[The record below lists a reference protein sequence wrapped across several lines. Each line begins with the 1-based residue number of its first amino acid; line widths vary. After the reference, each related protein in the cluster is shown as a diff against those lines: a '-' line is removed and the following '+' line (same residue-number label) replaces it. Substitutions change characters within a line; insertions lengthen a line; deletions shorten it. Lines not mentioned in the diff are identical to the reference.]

1 MKKILFILF
10 VGLTLMASK
19 CEDDAIPSA
28 QLDMNFKASFGAD
41 PLVMF
46 ADDYAYEDGMNVKFQ
61 LFQFYISEITLL
73 KDLSSGSG
81 TEILDVEL
89 VSFKDIQ
96 NATAAQAGIDISISD
111 IPPGDYAGIR
121 IGLGI
126 DPDLNKTNTG
136 DYTPGHPLSDHY
148 WSAALGYVFTKIE
161 GNADLEG
168 NGDFEE
174 KLTYHIGTDTYFRS
188 KTFTKAISVE
198 NGQTND
204 LNFTIDLKK
213 VLVNDNGEFID
224 FRVTPQDHT
233 NDASLDT
240 FVADNLKEAL
250 KLE

>member
-1 MKKILFILF
+1 MKKLLFIL
-10 VGLTLMASK
+10 VLGLTFMASK
-19 CEDDAIPSA
+19 CEDDSNPQGQI
-28 QLDMNFKASFGAD
+28 DMNFKASFGTE

-46 ADDYAYEDGMNVKFQ
+46 ADDYPYEDGMDVKFQ

-73 KDLSSGSG
+73 KDLNDGTG

-96 NATAAQAGIDISISD
+96 DAAAAEQGIDITIAD
-111 IPPGDYAGIR
+111 IPPGEYQGIR
-121 IGLGI
+121 IGLGV

-168 NGDFEE
+168 NGDFQE
-174 KLTYHIGTDTYFRS
+174 KLTFHIGTDPYFRS
-188 KTFTKAISVE
+188 KTFTKPMTIEAGGIA
-198 NGQTND
+198 D
-204 LNFTIDLKK
+204 LNFTIDLRDI
-213 VLVNDNGEFID
+213 LVDSDGEYLD
-224 FRVTPQDHT
+224 FRTTPQDHT
-233 NDASLDT
+233 NDAD
-240 FVADNLKEAL
+240 VAAFISDNLKEAL